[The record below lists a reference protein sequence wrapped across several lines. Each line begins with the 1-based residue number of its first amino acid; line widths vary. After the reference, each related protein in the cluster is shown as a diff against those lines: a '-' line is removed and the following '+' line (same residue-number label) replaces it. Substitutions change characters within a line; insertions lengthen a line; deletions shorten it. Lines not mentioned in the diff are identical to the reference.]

1 MNYRLIA
8 FVLGEIS
15 LLMGALMCIPMFM
28 ALGYS
33 ESHTLAAYGIA
44 IAVCVAI
51 GGLGLALRP
60 PKDKRDLRPSSGFAI
75 CGLIWIVI
83 SLVGA
88 LPYCISG
95 YIPNYVDA
103 LFETVSGFTTTGAS
117 ILTNVEIMPKSLLFW
132 RALTQWLGGMGVLVF
147 AIALLPGSDKMST
160 ALAKAEIPG
169 PQFGKLVSKLRFTSR
184 ILYAIY
190 IVLTLLL
197 VIILC
202 CCKMPVFDSFCHAFS
217 TASTGGFSVKN
228 ASIAAYNSVSIE
240 VVLTIFMMIFAVN
253 FNIYFMILIGQFLK
267 AIRSEE
273 LICMFIIFFVAVA
286 AVTIDLSVRHTYDNV
301 GDALRYSSFNIASV
315 MSTTGFGTADFTGW
329 STLSQVILLAVMM
342 IGGSAG
348 STSGGMKVSRLMI
361 ISKSS
366 MINLKKTLS
375 PRSVYSLKMDK
386 KPVDESTISSVQ
398 SFFILYI
405 LLIALSTILVSIE
418 NPTFSGNI
426 FESNF
431 SAVISCFNNIGPGI
445 GAVGPSGNFAGYSE
459 FSKIVLCLD
468 MLLGRLEILP
478 IMLMLS
484 PRSWKR
490 I

>member
-1 MNYRLIA
+1 
-8 FVLGEIS
+8 
-15 LLMGALMCIPMFM
+15 MGALLCIPLFM
-28 ALGYS
+28 ALGYG
-33 ESHTLAAYGIA
+33 ENHTLAGYGIA
-44 IAVCVAI
+44 IAVCVAL

-75 CGLIWIVI
+75 CGLLWVVI
-83 SLVGA
+83 SLIGA
-88 LPYCISG
+88 MPYCISG
-95 YIPNYVDA
+95 YIPNFMDA
-103 LFETVSGFTTTGAS
+103 LFETVSGFTTTGSS
-117 ILTNVEIMPKSLLFW
+117 ILTNVEIIPKSLLFW

-147 AIALLPGSDKMST
+147 AIAILPNSDKMST

-197 VIILC
+197 VAILC
-202 CCKMPVFDSFCHAFS
+202 ACKMPVFDSFCHAFS

-273 LICMFIIFFVAVA
+273 LICMFIIFFGAIFACTV
-286 AVTIDLSVRHTYDNV
+286 DLCVRNTYATV
-301 GDALRYSSFNIASV
+301 GEALRYSSFNIASV
-315 MSTTGFGTADFTGW
+315 MSTTGFGTADFTKW
-329 STLSQVILLAVMM
+329 STFSQVILLGVML

-361 ISKSS
+361 VTKSS
-366 MINLKKTLS
+366 LINLKKTLS
-375 PRSVYSLKMDK
+375 PRSVYSLKIDR
-386 KPVDESTISSVQ
+386 KPVSEGTISSVQ
-398 SFFILYI
+398 NFVILYGI
-405 LLIALSTILVSIE
+405 LIAVSTILVSIE
-418 NPTFSGNI
+418 SPNLSGSI

-431 SAVISCFNNIGPGI
+431 TAVISCFNNIGPGL
-445 GAVGPSGNFAGYSE
+445 GAVGPAGNFAGYGV
-459 FSKIVLCLD
+459 FSKLVLCMD

-478 IMLMLS
+478 ILLMFS
-484 PRSWKR
+484 PKSWR
-490 I
+490 RV

>member
-1 MNYRLIA
+1 
-8 FVLGEIS
+8 
-15 LLMGALMCIPMFM
+15 
-28 ALGYS
+28 
-33 ESHTLAAYGIA
+33 
-44 IAVCVAI
+44 
-51 GGLGLALRP
+51 
-60 PKDKRDLRPSSGFAI
+60 
-75 CGLIWIVI
+75 
-83 SLVGA
+83 
-88 LPYCISG
+88 
-95 YIPNYVDA
+95 
-103 LFETVSGFTTTGAS
+103 
-117 ILTNVEIMPKSLLFW
+117 
-132 RALTQWLGGMGVLVF
+132 
-147 AIALLPGSDKMST
+147 
-160 ALAKAEIPG
+160 
-169 PQFGKLVSKLRFTSR
+169 
-184 ILYAIY
+184 
-190 IVLTLLL
+190 
-197 VIILC
+197 
-202 CCKMPVFDSFCHAFS
+202 
-217 TASTGGFSVKN
+217 
-228 ASIAAYNSVSIE
+228 
-240 VVLTIFMMIFAVN
+240 MMIFAVN

-459 FSKIVLCLD
+459 FSKIVLSLD